1 MDLRT
6 KEELKVPSNMTPGFH
21 FVPMVSAQSCHLLG
35 SNQGLWKQEKQVW
48 GEGGDLSR
56 CLFNR
61 YLLSTFYMPG
71 TVQAIE
77 KQTNQTKIPVLEEL
91 AF

>member
-6 KEELKVPSNMTPGFH
+6 KEELKVTPRFH

-48 GEGGDLSR
+48 GGEGGDLSR

-61 YLLSTFYMPG
+61 YLLSPFYMPV

-77 KQTNQTKIPVLEEL
+77 ILTNQTKISVLKEL